1 MRAAWLVG
9 VVVLSACASNSRVAR
24 LETRL
29 AAAEAAQARS
39 EFELRASQARI
50 EATLGTLASAVQ
62 AASDAMARAAELEDE
77 METLA
82 RQVAQPPAPVTP
94 PRRSGPDPTATYGVP
109 VTGYP
114 VRGKATALVT
124 IIRAGEYACPY
135 CEKARPT
142 LDQLAA
148 TYGTKLRIVYRT
160 FVVHPKLASYP
171 AQAVCAAHRQGKFW
185 DLDQLMWDEAYANRT
200 FDAAT
205 VDALAL
211 RVGLDATRYRADV
224 ASCAA
229 EVARDQAELTKFGV
243 GATPVF
249 FINGRFLAG
258 AQPAASF
265 AAVIDDELAKAEAAV
280 KRGVKPARY
289 YEDEIVKKGKPA
301 L

>member
-62 AASDAMARAAELEDE
+62 AASDAIERAASLEDDLE
-77 METLA
+77 KLA
-82 RQVAQPPAPVTP
+82 RQVNQQPKPAA
-94 PRRSGPDPTATYGVP
+94 PRRPGPDPTATYGLP
-109 VTGYP
+109 VAGYP

-124 IIRAGEYACPY
+124 IVRAGEYACPY
-135 CEKARPT
+135 CEKVRPT
-142 LDQLAA
+142 LDQLAT
-148 TYGTKLRIVYRT
+148 TYGTKLRIVSRT

-171 AQAVCAAHRQGKFW
+171 AQAACAAHRQGKFW
-185 DLDQLMWDEAYANRT
+185 DLDKLLWDEAFANRT
-200 FDAAT
+200 FDTAT
-205 VDALAL
+205 IDALAL

-229 EVARDQAELTKFGV
+229 EVARDQAELAKFGV
-243 GATPVF
+243 SATPAF
-249 FINGRFLAG
+249 FINGRFVSG
-258 AQPAASF
+258 AQPVAAF

-289 YEDEIVKKGKPA
+289 YDDEIVKKGKPS